1 MLPVMMAVCLLVEL
15 GVEAPQ
21 ELLNRIFIAI
31 NVNYSIH
38 SNKRIWYHSATLE
51 MKSFINIV
59 IIVASIIIKKDA
71 FE

>member
-1 MLPVMMAVCLLVEL
+1 MVPVMMAVCLLVES

-21 ELLNRIFIAI
+21 EPLNRIFIAI

-38 SNKRIWYHSATLE
+38 SKKRIWYHSATLE

-59 IIVASIIIKKDA
+59 IVASIIIKKDA